1 MGEILLLLA
10 LLSQARQQDEVQVSA
25 GLNRSSA
32 QVGDV
37 VILTVTL
44 RAPGLRTPE
53 IEDPELEGL
62 EVLAKNDRS
71 TFRYSASLGTLRELS
86 REYSLRV
93 LQAGELTI
101 PPIRAIVEGELYETE
116 ALRLVAEREGE
127 SFELPGGLGPRP
139 EEEVAVRLWV
149 EPETAYVGQQVTLTV
164 GAFFDPLVR
173 TRLQRQPEYRPPEVQ
188 GFWTADLPGSA
199 RPERRVVGRR
209 EYFIQIYRRALFPLS
224 PGTIEIPP
232 AAVTYEVRRGL
243 VYAPET
249 FQVESFPASVVV
261 RPLPRVGVPPDYGGA
276 VGRYESRVEF
286 DRADLRAGEA
296 VSLTLEVVGSG
307 NLNSLSRPVLPE
319 IRGVRAYES
328 GEDAEVQL
336 RGVEFAG
343 RKRFYWVLVPE
354 RPGQY
359 VVPQLRV
366 PYFDPVEAS
375 YYVAETEPISLL
387 VEAAPLSVPGTASG
401 GAAIR
406 FVRAT
411 VAREPLEPHR
421 RPVFWLLQAIPLVLL
436 GLVVG
441 FDRVRRR
448 LPAMARNRPQRRRRV
463 LRDLRPA
470 AASGDAAFFGQLRT
484 RVLQWLSW
492 RLHLPELPT
501 QGVVKVQHALEDSGV
516 PPPLALEVI
525 ELLDGCGRLRYAP
538 DPAGSAAALAYLA
551 KAEKLL
557 AQVDREAVSEK
568 RLRKAPGSGAL
579 ALALIVSVAA
589 LSGGARPLPGQDDVE
604 DMAVRWLQEGVAA
617 YGVAEYAQAAQ
628 LFERALAARPRDPN
642 LLYNLGNAY
651 YELDRR
657 GDAVAYWV
665 RAIRI
670 RPRDGD
676 ARFNLRLVVG
686 EDPVLGAA
694 LPPLPLSQGE
704 LAALFTVLWF
714 GGWTAMITRRRWR
727 RGYLA
732 FGGGFLLVLAALTAT
747 LLLYPRAE
755 YAIVTSSSALVR
767 AGPVPQSE
775 MVASPAPGTGYRVQS
790 ERGNWLRVSRSGDTE
805 GWIERRQVT
814 IID

>member
-1 MGEILLLLA
+1 MREILLILA
-10 LLSQARQQDEVQVSA
+10 LLAQAGQPDDVQVSA
-25 GLNRSSA
+25 DLNRSSA
-32 QVGDV
+32 RVGDV

-101 PPIRAIVEGELYETE
+101 PPIRAIVDGELYETE
-116 ALRLVAEREGE
+116 ALRLIAEREGE
-127 SFELPGGLGPRP
+127 SFELPGELGPRP

-209 EYFIQIYRRALFPLS
+209 EYFVQVYRRALFPLS

-243 VYAPET
+243 IYAPET
-249 FQVESFPASVVV
+249 FQVESSPASVVV
-261 RPLPRVGVPPDYGGA
+261 RPLPTEGVPPDYGGA
-276 VGRYESRVEF
+276 VGRYESKVEF

-296 VSLTLEVVGSG
+296 VSLTLEVLGSG

-328 GEDAEVQL
+328 GEDAEIQL

-354 RPGQY
+354 RPGEY
-359 VVPQLRV
+359 LVPQLRV

-375 YYVAETEPISLL
+375 FYVADTEPISLL
-387 VEAAPLSVPGTASG
+387 VESAPLSGPGTTSG

-406 FVRAT
+406 FVRT
-411 VAREPLEPHR
+411 SVGREPLGLHQ
-421 RPVFWLLQAIPLVLL
+421 RPGFWLVQAIPLVLL
-436 GLVVG
+436 GLVAG
-441 FDRVRRR
+441 LDRVRRR
-448 LPAMARNRPQRRRRV
+448 MPASARKRPQRRRRV
-463 LRDLRPA
+463 LRDLRPLA
-470 AASGDAAFFGQLRT
+470 ATGDAAFFGQLRT
-484 RVLQWLSW
+484 RILEWLSW
-492 RLHLPELPT
+492 RLHLPDLPT
-501 QGVVKVQHALEDSGV
+501 QGVVQVQHALEDSGV

-538 DPAGSAAALAYLA
+538 DPAGSAAALEYLA
-551 KAEKLL
+551 KAERLL
-557 AQVDREAVSEK
+557 SQVNREAVSEK
-568 RLRKAPGSGAL
+568 RLRKVPGSGTLALLLVAL
-579 ALALIVSVAA
+579 AALTA
-589 LSGGARPLPGQDDVE
+589 GARPLSGQDEVD
-604 DMAVRWLQEGVAA
+604 DMAVRWLQEGIAA
-617 YGVAEYAQAAQ
+617 YGVGEYADAAE
-628 LFERALAARPRDPN
+628 LFERALASRPRDPN

-651 YELDRR
+651 YELERR
-657 GDAVAYWV
+657 GEAVAHWV

-686 EDPVLGAA
+686 EDPVLGGA

-704 LAALFTVLWF
+704 LAALFTALWF
-714 GGWTAMITRRRWR
+714 GGWLAMITRRRWR
-727 RGYLA
+727 RGYLT
-732 FGGGFLLVLAALTAT
+732 FGGGFLLLLAALTAA
-747 LLLYPRAE
+747 LLLYPRSD
-755 YAIVTSSSALVR
+755 YAIVTSPSASLR

-775 MVASPAPGTGYRVQS
+775 TVASPAAGTGFRVQS
-790 ERGNWLRVSRSGDTE
+790 ERGNWLRVTRSGETE
-805 GWIERRQVT
+805 GWIERRHVA